1 MSHFLPIF
9 LGILA
14 LLGCSAF
21 FSSAETALM
30 SMSKAQLRR
39 LKNDD
44 ARGRMVYRLLKD
56 SQRMMGTILLG
67 NLFVNPLLTALS
79 ADLLG
84 QRLASP
90 RLGALLSI
98 LLVTPTLVLAGELL
112 PKINGLR
119 HNLAIARFAAPL
131 LLLLSYL
138 LAPLLWILNG
148 LSQGVQKLLGLGGE
162 KNSWESLTSGEL
174 VATIDS
180 AASAGE
186 ATSREHDL
194 LGRILR
200 FGTIQ
205 AKEIM
210 LPRPQIQGLD
220 DSLTLREAFSLAQKS
235 DLGVLPV
242 FQGNLDEIW
251 GALSF
256 ADLLKYRDSALGD
269 RPLSSFRHALEEGS
283 RDTPLTPVDFVPG
296 TARIDRLLEQ
306 MRKGAL
312 RLAIIVSEY
321 GGTLGMVT
329 PSMILEEVVGRYAFS
344 GRDVNHLQKRNGGFL
359 ADGRARLRMVEDALG
374 TSFPGAEAETLA
386 GFVMERLGRIPAP
399 GDQFFEEGLRFQVVR
414 TAGRL
419 ASAVMI
425 YPPQETPE
433 TAATAEGAARTPAK
447 PEKKEETP

>member
-1 MSHFLPIF
+1 MGRFLPIL

-44 ARGRMVYRLLKD
+44 ARGRMVYRLLTD
-56 SQRMMGTILLG
+56 SQRMMGAILLG
-67 NLFVNPLLTALS
+67 NLFVNTLLAALTADVLGHHLS
-79 ADLLG
+79 
-84 QRLASP
+84 SP
-90 RLGALLSI
+90 RMGALLSI

-131 LLLLSYL
+131 ILLLSYL
-138 LAPLLWILNG
+138 LAPLLWMLNG
-148 LSQGVQKLLGLGGE
+148 VSRGVQRLFGLGGG
-162 KNSWESLTSGEL
+162 NHSWESLTSAEL

-220 DSLTLREAFSLAQKS
+220 DSLTLRDAFPLAQKS

-256 ADLLKYRDSALGD
+256 ADLLKYRDSSLGD
-269 RPLSSFRHALEEGS
+269 RPLASFRRPLEEGS
-283 RDTPLTPVDFVPG
+283 RDTPLTPVEFVPG
-296 TARIDRLLEQ
+296 TARIDHLLEQ
-306 MRKGAL
+306 MRKGSL

-374 TSFPGAEAETLA
+374 CAFPGAEAETLA

-399 GDQFFEEGLRFQVVR
+399 GDQFYEEGLRFQVVR

-425 YPPQETPE
+425 YPPQGPE
-433 TAATAEGAARTPAK
+433 EDESEDAPA
-447 PEKKEETP
+447 PHAPGRAGRKEEIP